1 MGVAMGSIVTI
12 AQSKGGAG
20 KTALAAI
27 LAPNLAALGYQVA
40 VVDSDGNQ
48 SFADWHQN
56 AYDGPAFECASEIDH
71 IRVVDLAGELAERCD
86 IVIVDTAGF
95 GNLTAA
101 SAMGMA
107 DFVLIPCMPDR
118 GSLREAIRTA
128 QQAASLAKAARRSI
142 RYSLIRT
149 RWVPTGKAE
158 RAVLE
163 MIQEQGLPMMAQWLS
178 NLAAFSQISLSGSV
192 PLSGS
197 VGTQADRLIE
207 ELITI
212 GIIPPKGS
220 SPNRRAIPPTLTSE
234 AA

>member
-40 VVDSDGNQ
+40 VVDFYGNQ

-71 IRVVDLAGELAERCD
+71 IRVLPPPSVDLAGELAERCD
-86 IVIVDTAGF
+86 LVIVDTAGF

-107 DFVLIPCMPDR
+107 DFVLIPMHA
-118 GSLREAIRTA
+118 GSGQLTGSNSDSTA
-128 QQAASLAKAARRSI
+128 DS
-142 RYSLIRT
+142 
-149 RWVPTGKAE
+149 
-158 RAVLE
+158 
-163 MIQEQGLPMMAQWLS
+163 
-178 NLAAFSQISLSGSV
+178 
-192 PLSGS
+192 
-197 VGTQADRLIE
+197 
-207 ELITI
+207 
-212 GIIPPKGS
+212 
-220 SPNRRAIPPTLTSE
+220 
-234 AA
+234 

>member
-1 MGVAMGSIVTI
+1 
-12 AQSKGGAG
+12 
-20 KTALAAI
+20 
-27 LAPNLAALGYQVA
+27 
-40 VVDSDGNQ
+40 
-48 SFADWHQN
+48 
-56 AYDGPAFECASEIDH
+56 
-71 IRVVDLAGELAERCD
+71 
-86 IVIVDTAGF
+86 
-95 GNLTAA
+95 
-101 SAMGMA
+101 MGMA
-107 DFVLIPCMPDR
+107 DFVLIPMHAGS

-128 QQAASLAKAARRSI
+128 QQTASLAKAARRSI

-192 PLSGS
+192 PLSGG
-197 VGTQADRLIE
+197 VGSQADRLIE
-207 ELITI
+207 ELIAI

-220 SPNRRAIPPTLTSE
+220 SPGRQARPSTPNSE